1 MVFMLFIA
9 SQFPFDFIAPH
20 IMTEQIGKGY
30 QGIRAIQAFE
40 HLSMNKQ
47 EVTLNVVIT
56 TEKNEKQYVRPQ

>member
-30 QGIRAIQAFE
+30 QGIRAIEAFE

-47 EVTLNVVIT
+47 EVTSNVVIP
-56 TEKNEKQYVRPQ
+56 EKNEKQYVRLP